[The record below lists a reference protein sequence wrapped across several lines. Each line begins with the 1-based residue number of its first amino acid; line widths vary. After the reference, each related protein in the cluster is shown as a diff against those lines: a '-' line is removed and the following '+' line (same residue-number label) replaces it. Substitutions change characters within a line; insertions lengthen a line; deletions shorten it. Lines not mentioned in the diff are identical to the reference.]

1 MNKRN
6 NFLPFEYK
14 TQEITRRN
22 PSGTVMGTVYE
33 EAQEDKVI
41 LTTTPKVTWAC
52 MVFDDDEM
60 DERLD
65 RYADRAEK
73 RLPLFHD
80 GPPVPEDENRPGV
93 ARCDGC
99 RVKCSHQL
107 LVDHEGLD
115 LCPRCGKV
123 IDTLRTQGKIL

>member
-1 MNKRN
+1 MNSPEFFPKIHEGGR
-6 NFLPFEYK
+6 
-14 TQEITRRN
+14 IRRN
-22 PSGTVMGTVYE
+22 DVGGSVMGTVYE
-33 EAQEDKVI
+33 EALEEKVI
-41 LTTTPKVTWAC
+41 LTTTPKVEWAC

-60 DERLD
+60 DARLD

-80 GPPVPEDENRPGV
+80 GPPEPEDENRPGV

-99 RVKCSHQL
+99 RVKCSRQL
-107 LVDHEGLD
+107 LVDYEGLD